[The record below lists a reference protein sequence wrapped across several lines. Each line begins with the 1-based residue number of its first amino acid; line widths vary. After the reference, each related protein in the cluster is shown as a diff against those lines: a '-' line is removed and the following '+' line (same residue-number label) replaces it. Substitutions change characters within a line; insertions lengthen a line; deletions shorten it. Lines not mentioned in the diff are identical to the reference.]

1 MNIKDLK
8 SGDHLEGCQ
17 FLVDEVRVCVSN
29 AGKQYYNMT
38 LQDSSGKLDAKKWD
52 IVAGDENIFVAGNV
66 VSFRGDVNLYNNG
79 LQLKVLSGNVVPS
92 EQIDITKFVQ
102 SAPETEKSL
111 EEELDSFISSIEDHD
126 LRLIVSSLVEDNKNA
141 FLTYPAAARNHH
153 AYANGLLYHSVSM
166 TRLANAICNLY
177 PLLNRDLVISGT
189 LLHDLGK
196 IKELSGV
203 VATQYTIEGKLV
215 GHLVIAT
222 EMIDKKANELGLQSE
237 QILLLKHMMLSHHG
251 KLEYGAA
258 KLPETKEA
266 LALAMIDDFDAKMEI
281 LRIAYKDVKPGEWT
295 SRILA
300 LDGRTFYN
308 SYFQINRTKAT

>member
-1 MNIKDLK
+1 MNIKELK

-17 FLVDEVRVCVSN
+17 FLVDDVRICVSN

-38 LQDSSGKLDAKKWD
+38 LQDNSGKLDAKKWD
-52 IVAGDENIFVAGNV
+52 IFPGDENIFVAGNV

-92 EQIDITKFVQ
+92 EQVDITKFVQ

-111 EEELDSFISSIEDHD
+111 KEELDAFISSIEDHD
-126 LRLIVSSLVEDNKNA
+126 LQLIVSSLVEENKNA
-141 FLTYPAAARNHH
+141 FFTYPAAARNHH

-166 TRLANAICNLY
+166 ARLANAICNLY
-177 PLLNRDLVISGT
+177 PLLNRDLMISGT

-203 VATQYTIEGKLV
+203 VATQYTAEGRLL
-215 GHLVIAT
+215 GHLVIVS
-222 EMIDKKANELGLQSE
+222 EMIDEKANELDLHSE

-295 SRILA
+295 SKILA
-300 LDGRTFYN
+300 LDGCIFYN
-308 SYFQINRTKAT
+308 SFFTSK